1 MWHKIASHEVALACA
16 SFILLK
22 RWKFFLF
29 VLHLPFFYVGASRV
43 TYNGFWA
50 CEGGALLAVSVPRN
64 KCK

>member
-43 TYNGFWA
+43 TYNVSGL
-50 CEGGALLAVSVPRN
+50 GVVAVLQHY
-64 KCK
+64 C